1 VARPPIDLTGQVAL
15 VTGGGGGLGRAFALA
30 LAAAGARVAV
40 TARTA
45 ARLTETVEMIE
56 HTGGRAVAIPGDVA
70 KPDAAAH
77 VVSTAESELGP
88 VDILVNNAG
97 VTGPIGRDWNVD
109 PEDWWHTFE
118 VNVRGPFL
126 CARAVLPGMLARRRG
141 RIVNVSSGA
150 AFNRIP
156 QMAVYGATKAA
167 LTQWTYCLARELEGQ
182 GVVVLAFAPG
192 FVRTPMTDVVTGS
205 SDVPKETL
213 DYFSVL
219 LNERRDTPI
228 TRSVQMLL
236 FLVSG
241 GADSLS
247 GRFIHVRDDEEALV
261 RRAEDI
267 RRDNLYALTVRT

>member
-1 VARPPIDLTGQVAL
+1 
-15 VTGGGGGLGRAFALA
+15 
-30 LAAAGARVAV
+30 
-40 TARTA
+40 
-45 ARLTETVEMIE
+45 
-56 HTGGRAVAIPGDVA
+56 
-70 KPDAAAH
+70 
-77 VVSTAESELGP
+77 
-88 VDILVNNAG
+88 
-97 VTGPIGRDWNVD
+97 
-109 PEDWWHTFE
+109 
-118 VNVRGPFL
+118 
-126 CARAVLPGMLARRRG
+126 
-141 RIVNVSSGA
+141 
-150 AFNRIP
+150 
-156 QMAVYGATKAA
+156 
-167 LTQWTYCLARELEGQ
+167 
-182 GVVVLAFAPG
+182 
-192 FVRTPMTDVVTGS
+192 MTDVGTGS